1 MSLKDLAVSTGS
13 ACNSA
18 SVEPSYVLRKLGIS
32 DTLAHS
38 SIRFTFG
45 RFTTMEEVEYAATQV
60 CDAVLKLRGQ
70 A

>member
-1 MSLKDLAVSTGS
+1 
-13 ACNSA
+13 
-18 SVEPSYVLRKLGIS
+18 VEPSYVLRKLGIS

-45 RFTTMEEVEYAATQV
+45 RFTTSEEAEFAATQV